1 METSKKMA
9 GHIINTRK
17 AVSPLPPL
25 LEQSRAQQLQ
35 NMFCPM
41 MRLVGLNQRLR
52 FEAKTNLTYNMTD
65 RKTETR
71 YGDRLL
77 TSFQT
82 NTAKDLQHILFYVTL
97 HEKLYL
103 APISPD
109 IRNVLDIGTGKVDRN
124 YC

>member
-1 METSKKMA
+1 
-9 GHIINTRK
+9 
-17 AVSPLPPL
+17 
-25 LEQSRAQQLQ
+25 
-35 NMFCPM
+35 M